1 MVLEAFDELGVK
13 PSLIAGTSIGAV
25 VGAAYA
31 AGMSGRAIR
40 EHATATLRDRSGV
53 MAALIASRVGRLADI
68 VSGFGNPFLI
78 DGERLLD
85 RLWPEAVPE
94 RFEDLALPLEVVATD
109 YHARAEAAFTAGPLG
124 PAVAAS
130 IAIPGVIRPV
140 RLAER
145 LLVDGGAVNPLPFDR
160 LIGRADIIVAVD
172 VTGGP
177 PPMGGRSPAG
187 FDLMFGTLQIMQAAI
202 VAAKLKIYRPEIVV
216 RPAVDRFRVL
226 DFFDA
231 RAILAAADAG
241 ERRAEARARAALLLS
256 RRAGRGG
263 QRRSTKNALR
273 SAADSASRIPPYTSG
288 AWWQVGAA
296 KKRTPFSTAPPFGSA
311 APKYSRRMRANE
323 IAAAHIAQGSSVT

>member
-1 MVLEAFDELGVK
+1 MR
-13 PSLIAGTSIGAV
+13 P
-25 VGAAYA
+25 
-31 AGMSGRAIR
+31 
-40 EHATATLRDRSGV
+40 ATLRDRSGV

-109 YHARAEAAFTAGPLG
+109 YHARAEAAFTAGPLV

-140 RLAER
+140 RLGER

-160 LIGRADIIVAVD
+160 LIGRADVIVAVD

-177 PPMGGRSPAG
+177 PPTGGRSPAG
-187 FDLMFGTLQIMQAAI
+187 FDVMFGTLQIMQAAI

-231 RAILAAADAG
+231 RAILAAAAPAKDELKRELERHFASA
-241 ERRAEARARAALLLS
+241 RRAEE
-256 RRAGRGG
+256 RRSAPRHEERLEKRRRLAPRESLRTPPARGG
-263 QRRSTKNALR
+263 R
-273 SAADSASRIPPYTSG
+273 SAG
-288 AWWQVGAA
+288 A

-311 APKYSRRMRANE
+311 APK
-323 IAAAHIAQGSSVT
+323 

>member
-1 MVLEAFDELGVK
+1 
-13 PSLIAGTSIGAV
+13 
-25 VGAAYA
+25 
-31 AGMSGRAIR
+31 
-40 EHATATLRDRSGV
+40 

-130 IAIPGVIRPV
+130 IAIPSVIRPV

-177 PPMGGRSPAG
+177 PPPGGRSPVG

-231 RAILAAADAG
+231 RAILAAAAPAKDELKREL
-241 ERRAEARARAALLLS
+241 ERHFSSPRL
-256 RRAGRGG
+256 RG
-263 QRRSTKNALR
+263 
-273 SAADSASRIPPYTSG
+273 AADPGESPSG
-288 AWWQVGAA
+288 
-296 KKRTPFSTAPPFGSA
+296 
-311 APKYSRRMRANE
+311 
-323 IAAAHIAQGSSVT
+323 

>member
-1 MVLEAFDELGVK
+1 MVLTFGLALGGGGARGLAHIVVLEAFDELGVR

-40 EHATATLRDRSGV
+40 EHATRSLRDRSGV

-94 RFEDLALPLEVVATD
+94 RFEDLLLPLEVAATD
-109 YHARAEAAFTAGPLG
+109 YHARAEAAFTTGPLG

-140 RLAER
+140 RLGER

-160 LIGRADIIVAVD
+160 LIGRADVIVAVD
-172 VTGGP
+172 VTGGL

-187 FDLMFGTLQIMQAAI
+187 
-202 VAAKLKIYRPEIVV
+202 
-216 RPAVDRFRVL
+216 
-226 DFFDA
+226 
-231 RAILAAADAG
+231 
-241 ERRAEARARAALLLS
+241 
-256 RRAGRGG
+256 
-263 QRRSTKNALR
+263 ST
-273 SAADSASRIPPYTSG
+273 
-288 AWWQVGAA
+288 
-296 KKRTPFSTAPPFGSA
+296 
-311 APKYSRRMRANE
+311 
-323 IAAAHIAQGSSVT
+323 

>member
-1 MVLEAFDELGVK
+1 MVLTFGLALGGGGARGLAHIVVLEAFDELGVR

-40 EHATATLRDRSGV
+40 EHATRSLRDRSGV

-109 YHARAEAAFTAGPLG
+109 YHARAEAAFTTGPLG

-140 RLAER
+140 RLGER

-160 LIGRADIIVAVD
+160 LIGRADVIVAVD

-187 FDLMFGTLQIMQAAI
+187 FGTLQIMQAAI

-231 RAILAAADAG
+231 RAILAAAAPAKDELKRELERHFSSPRLRG
-241 ERRAEARARAALLLS
+241 E
-256 RRAGRGG
+256 
-263 QRRSTKNALR
+263 
-273 SAADSASRIPPYTSG
+273 ADSGESPSG
-288 AWWQVGAA
+288 
-296 KKRTPFSTAPPFGSA
+296 
-311 APKYSRRMRANE
+311 
-323 IAAAHIAQGSSVT
+323 